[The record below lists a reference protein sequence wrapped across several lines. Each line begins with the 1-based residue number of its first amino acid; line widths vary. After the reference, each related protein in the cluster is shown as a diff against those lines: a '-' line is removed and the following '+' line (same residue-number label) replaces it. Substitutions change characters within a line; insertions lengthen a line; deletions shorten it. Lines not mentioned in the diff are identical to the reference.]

1 VPMPSWFTVLI
12 AMIIILVDLW
22 LAEFDVGLI
31 TVDMSINV
39 TYPNLKP
46 HLHEL
51 AELIAKELEID
62 SRQVLRIRSMQQLGC
77 ASYAIGSSCKIVK
90 CLMYC
95 IGEGYIYRET
105 YGTLTLMGRQ
115 PNSGA
120 SPSTDTYRNTH
131 SNISRS
137 H

>member
-1 VPMPSWFTVLI
+1 MDCPNARFTVLI
-12 AMIIILVDLW
+12 YMIIVLVDL

-62 SRQVLRIRSMQQLGC
+62 SRQV
-77 ASYAIGSSCKIVK
+77 
-90 CLMYC
+90 
-95 IGEGYIYRET
+95 
-105 YGTLTLMGRQ
+105 
-115 PNSGA
+115 
-120 SPSTDTYRNTH
+120 
-131 SNISRS
+131 
-137 H
+137 

>member
-1 VPMPSWFTVLI
+1 
-12 AMIIILVDLW
+12 MIIIFVDLR

-62 SRQVLRIRSMQQLGC
+62 SRQVLIRIKSMQQLGC
-77 ASYAIGSSCKIVK
+77 ASYAGGSFQAGLKNICVCIIRSFTLVCPNLIVV
-90 CLMYC
+90 L
-95 IGEGYIYRET
+95 ILLHGDLAEAAI
-105 YGTLTLMGRQ
+105 
-115 PNSGA
+115 
-120 SPSTDTYRNTH
+120 
-131 SNISRS
+131 
-137 H
+137 

>member
-1 VPMPSWFTVLI
+1 
-12 AMIIILVDLW
+12 MIIILVDLP

-62 SRQVLRIRSMQQLGC
+62 SSQVYKNVCNFLVVLVMRVDLF
-77 ASYAIGSSCKIVK
+77 
-90 CLMYC
+90 
-95 IGEGYIYRET
+95 
-105 YGTLTLMGRQ
+105 
-115 PNSGA
+115 
-120 SPSTDTYRNTH
+120 
-131 SNISRS
+131 SRD
-137 H
+137 

>member
-1 VPMPSWFTVLI
+1 
-12 AMIIILVDLW
+12 MIIIFVDLR

-62 SRQVLRIRSMQQLGC
+62 SRQVLIRIKSMQQLGC
-77 ASYAIGSSCKIVK
+77 AGYASGSFQAGLK
-90 CLMYC
+90 
-95 IGEGYIYRET
+95 
-105 YGTLTLMGRQ
+105 
-115 PNSGA
+115 
-120 SPSTDTYRNTH
+120 
-131 SNISRS
+131 NILDVHLLQSALIS
-137 H
+137 

>member
-1 VPMPSWFTVLI
+1 MPSWFTVLI

-62 SRQVLRIRSMQQLGC
+62 SRQV
-77 ASYAIGSSCKIVK
+77 
-90 CLMYC
+90 
-95 IGEGYIYRET
+95 
-105 YGTLTLMGRQ
+105 
-115 PNSGA
+115 
-120 SPSTDTYRNTH
+120 
-131 SNISRS
+131 
-137 H
+137 